1 MVDIEVGLVAMDMGL
16 ALVEIGVDLVE
27 MDMVLVDEMMD
38 LGILDL
44 GMAMDPVDVSIDL
57 GSAGSV
63 ARQATLEGDVL
74 PMIGPFHVHRP
85 KSNMWMSTRARMF
98 TRVAPAKSAATF
110 VVS

>member
-1 MVDIEVGLVAMDMGL
+1 MDMVL

-27 MDMVLVDEMMD
+27 MDMVLVEEMVD

-44 GMAMDPVDVSIDL
+44 GVAMDPVDMSID

-63 ARQATLEGDVL
+63 ARQATLEVDVL
-74 PMIGPFHVHRP
+74 PMLRPVHVHRP
-85 KSNMWMSTRARMF
+85 KSNMWMSTRARIF